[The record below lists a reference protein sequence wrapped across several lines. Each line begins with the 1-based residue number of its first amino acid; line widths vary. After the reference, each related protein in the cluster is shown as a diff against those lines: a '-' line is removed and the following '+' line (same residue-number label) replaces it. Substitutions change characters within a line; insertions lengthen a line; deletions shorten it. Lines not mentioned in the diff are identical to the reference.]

1 MKNTGHF
8 MMNIKETIKNIRAS
22 CNNYVDPDLF
32 AFIID
37 DDFHMGTNNIS
48 EIEGY
53 GINDNDSYEERLL
66 KIHERENIFLPV
78 GMMTFM
84 PIINECDLFC
94 EKDYN
99 LKLTQEEFDENADEE
114 EKLFGILIKKGSD
127 DYIIGKTDVCNCSI
141 DASFEKIEKSE
152 SEFYE
157 KIEKIISEKII

>member
-1 MKNTGHF
+1 M
-8 MMNIKETIKNIRAS
+8 
-22 CNNYVDPDLF
+22 DPDLF

-37 DDFHMGTNNIS
+37 EDFHMGTNNIS

-53 GINDNDSYEERLL
+53 GINDDDSYEERLL

-99 LKLTQEEFDENADEE
+99 VKLTQEEFDENADEE
-114 EKLFGILIKKGSD
+114 EKLFGILIKNNSN

>member
-1 MKNTGHF
+1 
-8 MMNIKETIKNIRAS
+8 MNIKETIKNIRAS

-37 DDFHMGTNNIS
+37 EDFHMGTNNIS

-53 GINDNDSYEERLL
+53 GINDDDSYEERLL

-99 LKLTQEEFDENADEE
+99 VKLTQEEFDENADEE
-114 EKLFGILIKKGSD
+114 EKLFGILIKKDSD
-127 DYIIGKTDVCNCSI
+127 NYIIGKTDVCNCSI

>member
-1 MKNTGHF
+1 

-53 GINDNDSYEERLL
+53 GIEDDDSYEERLL

-114 EKLFGILIKKGSD
+114 EKLFGILIKKGNN

>member
-1 MKNTGHF
+1 
-8 MMNIKETIKNIRAS
+8 MNIKETIKNIRAS

-37 DDFHMGTNNIS
+37 DDFHMGTNNIP

-53 GINDNDSYEERLL
+53 GIEDDDSYEERLL

>member
-1 MKNTGHF
+1 MKNTRHHV
-8 MMNIKETIKNIRAS
+8 MNIKETIKNIRVS

-37 DDFHMGTNNIS
+37 EDFHMGTNNIS
-48 EIEGY
+48 EIKGY
-53 GINDNDSYEERLL
+53 GIEDDDSYEERLL

-99 LKLTQEEFDENADEE
+99 VKLTQEEFDENADEE
-114 EKLFGILIKKGSD
+114 EKLFGILIKKDSD

>member
-1 MKNTGHF
+1 
-8 MMNIKETIKNIRAS
+8 MNIKETIKNIRAS

-37 DDFHMGTNNIS
+37 DDFHMGTNNIP

-53 GINDNDSYEERLL
+53 GIEDDDSYEERLL

-99 LKLTQEEFDENADEE
+99 VKLTQEEFDENADEE
-114 EKLFGILIKKGSD
+114 EKLFGILIKKNSD